1 MGFGKRMEDEE
12 ETSEINCGVCIVLY
26 SIHLLGLP
34 WPSRPIILEMN
45 EQFRSQR
52 QRFT

>member
-1 MGFGKRMEDEE
+1 MDEEE
-12 ETSEINCGVCIVLY
+12 ETSEIYYGVCIVLY
-26 SIHLLGLP
+26 SMYLLGLP